1 MEEISLDEFGF
12 GTEEVVQAESN
23 NDASKPGLIKKRT
36 LPLLLSAYL
45 ITPLIWGYVACF
57 MGAMTLREFF
67 HTLADPILYIFL
79 AIQLILPL
87 VTFRW
92 YKSNIESY
100 DHSENSIEKLNK
112 TVRIF
117 ENISIILP
125 ILCSITLPNIYY
137 SRYIARGLRWEA
149 FLGKPPL
156 MYLVVLIIGVIL
168 IFGAFVYI
176 LFLQSVEHSI
186 DWLPYRT
193 KHQTLS
199 LIARVVAIS
208 VAALTG
214 ISLILFS
221 TFLIPKNRLMSNNLL
236 ALHIL
241 PVAALCILMAVID
254 FYTCI
259 RDVKFNLKDIANQ
272 AKELSMRNYT
282 AKPVSIILR
291 CELGDLVNDMNS
303 FSDTMRN
310 LLTGFK
316 NSIILSNENATN
328 LSINMEKAL
337 GQVTDIMEH
346 IQAVRDEMNK
356 QAQGVQEANASANQI
371 LGSIKGLNA
380 NIEMQASSVR
390 QSSYAVNK
398 MVEKIRD
405 ITEVLQNNS
414 KAVNSLG
421 QASDEGRKSIQGAVK
436 LAQDIIGRSTSLME
450 ASAIIQNIASQTN
463 LLAMNAAIESA
474 HAGAVGQGF
483 AVVADEIRK
492 LAEQSAKQSKSIRDN
507 LKGLSRAILNVAD
520 STKEVQ
526 DKFDIIYELTQTVR
540 MQETEIMDAVE
551 EQAKGN
557 QQVLDTMEEITQNT
571 GHVRDGSKEMLSG
584 GEQVVKEME
593 ILNNVTSKINLQ
605 MNLMTDSIDVITS
618 AMENVN
624 SASAKNQEDLN
635 SLGDIIGSFTL

>member
-1 MEEISLDEFGF
+1 
-12 GTEEVVQAESN
+12 
-23 NDASKPGLIKKRT
+23 
-36 LPLLLSAYL
+36 
-45 ITPLIWGYVACF
+45 
-57 MGAMTLREFF
+57 
-67 HTLADPILYIFL
+67 
-79 AIQLILPL
+79 
-87 VTFRW
+87 
-92 YKSNIESY
+92 
-100 DHSENSIEKLNK
+100 
-112 TVRIF
+112 
-117 ENISIILP
+117 
-125 ILCSITLPNIYY
+125 
-137 SRYIARGLRWEA
+137 
-149 FLGKPPL
+149 
-156 MYLVVLIIGVIL
+156 
-168 IFGAFVYI
+168 
-176 LFLQSVEHSI
+176 
-186 DWLPYRT
+186 
-193 KHQTLS
+193 
-199 LIARVVAIS
+199 
-208 VAALTG
+208 
-214 ISLILFS
+214 
-221 TFLIPKNRLMSNNLL
+221 
-236 ALHIL
+236 
-241 PVAALCILMAVID
+241 
-254 FYTCI
+254 
-259 RDVKFNLKDIANQ
+259 
-272 AKELSMRNYT
+272 
-282 AKPVSIILR
+282 
-291 CELGDLVNDMNS
+291 
-303 FSDTMRN
+303 
-310 LLTGFK
+310 
-316 NSIILSNENATN
+316 
-328 LSINMEKAL
+328 
-337 GQVTDIMEH
+337 
-346 IQAVRDEMNK
+346 
-356 QAQGVQEANASANQI
+356 
-371 LGSIKGLNA
+371 
-380 NIEMQASSVR
+380 
-390 QSSYAVNK
+390 
-398 MVEKIRD
+398 MVEKIRN
-405 ITEVLQNNS
+405 ITEVLHDNS

-605 MNLMTDSIDVITS
+605 MNLMTDSIDIITS